1 MLRTAAG
8 PGPGRCVPVAYEHAP
23 SVPRPAKS
31 DPPEKWTEYRRCRKQ
46 DNLSTRGLELI
57 RRLRGEMDRSGE
69 GAGRGLVV
77 AVDGSYANGTVL
89 RGLPPRVT
97 LIGRVRKDLALFAP
111 AEAGAKKRY
120 GPALPRPEQ
129 LRQDPSVPWRE
140 VEAYAS
146 GKLHPFRVKTLG
158 PVLWKKT
165 GLERPLK
172 LMVVAPVGYRLRKGS
187 KLLYRQPAFLLCT
200 DPQMSDAEM
209 LQDYLWRWGVEVNH
223 RDEKQIIGV
232 GQAQMTNEL
241 AAQRQPALAVFSYAM
256 LLLAS
261 ADAWGVDAIEGSLPP
276 PKWRSGKSGRL
287 TTQQMV
293 QELRSEVWADALKHL
308 AGGFVTTPGGD
319 TKPSEVAS
327 NLASAVLYGSAA

>member
-1 MLRTAAG
+1 MDVFCQTRTWKRAWRLALTQLLCLGRHTLTNLLCTAGRQSVDWSADYRLFSEDHWDPRPLFGVVLKNVLRQLPAEAPLVLAMDDTQLKKTGTHVPGASHRRDPLSPKFHCNLIRAQRFLQASAVLRTAAG

-120 GPALPRPEQ
+120 GPAL
-129 LRQDPSVPWRE
+129 
-140 VEAYAS
+140 
-146 GKLHPFRVKTLG
+146 
-158 PVLWKKT
+158 
-165 GLERPLK
+165 
-172 LMVVAPVGYRLRKGS
+172 RL
-187 KLLYRQPAFLLCT
+187 
-200 DPQMSDAEM
+200 
-209 LQDYLWRWGVEVNH
+209 
-223 RDEKQIIGV
+223 
-232 GQAQMTNEL
+232 
-241 AAQRQPALAVFSYAM
+241 
-256 LLLAS
+256 
-261 ADAWGVDAIEGSLPP
+261 
-276 PKWRSGKSGRL
+276 
-287 TTQQMV
+287 
-293 QELRSEVWADALKHL
+293 
-308 AGGFVTTPGGD
+308 
-319 TKPSEVAS
+319 
-327 NLASAVLYGSAA
+327 